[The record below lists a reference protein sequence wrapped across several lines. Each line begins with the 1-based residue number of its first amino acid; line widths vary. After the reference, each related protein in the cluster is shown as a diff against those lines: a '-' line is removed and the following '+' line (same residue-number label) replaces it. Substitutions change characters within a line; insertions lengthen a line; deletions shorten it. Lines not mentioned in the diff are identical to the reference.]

1 MKKHPFDVL
10 TLDNGAQLIFT
21 PCPGTKE
28 TSLED
33 AVSQLKQAGTQML
46 VTLMF
51 DEEIA
56 KNNAE
61 LLPMVCARQ
70 GIAWV
75 QLPMPDDAVPNEV
88 FESQWQANKA
98 DILNV
103 INNKGIVAV
112 HCKGGSGRTGL
123 AVGLIL
129 LALGWSGDK
138 VLTEVQRL
146 RPKALHHR
154 LQLDYFNSYL

>member
-1 MKKHPFDVL
+1 MKIHPFDIL
-10 TLDNGAQLIFT
+10 ALDNGAQLIFT

-33 AVSQLKQAGTQML
+33 TVSQLKQSGAQML

-51 DEEIA
+51 DEEMA
-56 KNNAE
+56 NNNAE
-61 LLPMVCARQ
+61 LLPTVCARQ

-75 QLPMPDDAVPNEV
+75 QLLMPDDAVPNEA

-98 DILNV
+98 DILNI
-103 INNKGIVAV
+103 INNKGTVAV

-123 AVGLIL
+123 TVGLIL
-129 LALGWSGDK
+129 LAFGWSGDK

-146 RPKALHHR
+146 RPKALHHPV
-154 LQLDYFNSYL
+154 QLDYFNSYL